1 MLEESKTR
9 FSFCEKLP
17 RDTMRIITTFLTDD
31 ELFSIRSTNKTLHEA
46 WQDQSVKEETI
57 FNHNR
62 ALYFASRGF
71 IFKHVIYLRVSSCRD
86 YLQSIN
92 PHHFPKLKILHT
104 SLVQI
109 PVNPTVTTV
118 IISLP
123 GFEDL
128 RAETFPNLLHA
139 KILMPD
145 PHGRVFVPCPHVN
158 LRTITL
164 SYFIN
169 WDDTSHKNLS
179 AISRDSFP
187 KLEQL
192 TILEAHDDYRA
203 TQTLEIRR
211 LREEGIC
218 VTEVHGSECSSTHWR
233 LEQGDECYWSDW
245 TTSGWEPSF
254 SGYSIS
260 RS

>member
-9 FSFCEKLP
+9 FSFCDKLS
-17 RDTMRIITTFLTDD
+17 RDTLRLITTFLTDED
-31 ELFSIRSTNKTLHEA
+31 LFSIRGTNKILHKA
-46 WQDQSVKEETI
+46 WQDQSVTEETI
-57 FNHNR
+57 FYHNR
-62 ALYFASRGF
+62 ALHFASRGF
-71 IFKHVIYLRVSSCRD
+71 IFKHVIYLRVSIFCK
-86 YLQSIN
+86 YLQFIN
-92 PHHFPKLKILHT
+92 PQHFPKLKILYT
-104 SLVQI
+104 SLFQI

-118 IISLP
+118 IVSLP
-123 GFEDL
+123 EWDL
-128 RAETFPNLLHA
+128 RAETFPNLQHV
-139 KILMPD
+139 KILKPD
-145 PHGRVFVPCPHVN
+145 TDGRVFLPRPHVN
-158 LRTITL
+158 LCTITL

-218 VTEVHGSECSSTHWR
+218 VTEVKGECSCINCR
-233 LEQGDECYWSDW
+233 LEQGDDYDWSES
-245 TTSGWEPSF
+245 TTSG
-254 SGYSIS
+254 
-260 RS
+260 